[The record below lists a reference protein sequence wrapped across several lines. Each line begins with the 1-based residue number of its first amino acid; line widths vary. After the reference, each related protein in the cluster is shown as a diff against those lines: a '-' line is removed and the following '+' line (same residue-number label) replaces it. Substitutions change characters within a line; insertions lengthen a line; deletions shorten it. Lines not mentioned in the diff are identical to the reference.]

1 MYEVG
6 DMVCYP
12 MHGAGIIVDIEKKN
26 ILGKNEEYFVV
37 KIPSFWAPRRKAK
50 RNRTSWQR
58 SCPASIH
65 SLPSETIGRGVC

>member
-26 ILGKNEEYFVV
+26 ILGKSEE
-37 KIPSFWAPRRKAK
+37 
-50 RNRTSWQR
+50 
-58 SCPASIH
+58 
-65 SLPSETIGRGVC
+65 

>member
-26 ILGKNEEYFVV
+26 ILGKSEEYFVV
-37 KIPSFWAPRRKAK
+37 KIPIGAMKVMIPVKNAEK
-50 RNRTSWQR
+50 RGIR
-58 SCPASIH
+58 SIIEKEK
-65 SLPSETIGRGVC
+65 LKDVV